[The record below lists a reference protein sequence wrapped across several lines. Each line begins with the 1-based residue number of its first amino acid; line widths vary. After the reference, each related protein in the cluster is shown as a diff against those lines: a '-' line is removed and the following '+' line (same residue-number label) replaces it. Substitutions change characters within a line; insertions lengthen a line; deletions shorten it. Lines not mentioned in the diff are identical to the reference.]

1 MLRGLKSVQL
11 VLLKEAKC
19 GRKTNFGV
27 FEPRTYLCHEP
38 VGAGALLVA
47 ENNLR
52 IVVGLELGES
62 GVLARN
68 FALGQ
73 AAGPQRVLGHVGDVL
88 HEDQRGEFP
97 RRLVAV
103 AAPAGPT
110 SPQGA
115 RAQQQQ
121 QHAQANTDTHSI
133 TDHSSG
139 RLRRPPA
146 AAGAGAERRVEGDAP
161 PPTRGPAAR
170 ALNLARLCLCCALR
184 SLSCMRAATPS
195 FKKCTHRL
203 IRLFIYIFF

>member
-1 MLRGLKSVQL
+1 MS
-11 VLLKEAKC
+11 
-19 GRKTNFGV
+19 
-27 FEPRTYLCHEP
+27 EPRTYLSHES
-38 VGAGALLVA
+38 VGAGALFVS

-68 FALGQ
+68 FALRK

-161 PPTRGPAAR
+161 PPHSRPRSTCPQPGATLPMLHALSSGRSRTGALRCAASHALATAFSALLLTAAQIVWDNLFR
-170 ALNLARLCLCCALR
+170 AGLDAFILNILNL
-184 SLSCMRAATPS
+184 
-195 FKKCTHRL
+195 
-203 IRLFIYIFF
+203 